1 MALSVDMPPPGEPP
15 ASGPPVSSGDVAAP
29 PAPAAPTPAQL
40 FRAFTHLALQ
50 GFGGVLPVAQR
61 ELVEKRQWVARDD
74 FLAMLSLAQVLPG
87 PNIVNLA
94 LMIGDRF
101 AGTRGALAALAGIL
115 GAPLVLVLALA
126 MAVQQL
132 QHSPFVT
139 GALRGMGVVAAG
151 LVVATALK
159 LGKELRSNALG
170 RGWSATLVAT
180 ATVAVAVLQWPL
192 VGVVLGLGGA
202 ACWAAWRKGAA
213 EKTRV

>member
-1 MALSVDMPPPGEPP
+1 M
-15 ASGPPVSSGDVAAP
+15 SSGDVDSP
-29 PAPAAPTPAQL
+29 PAPVGPKPTPTPAQL

-61 ELVEKRQWVARDD
+61 ELVEKRQWLARDD

-87 PNIVNLA
+87 PNVINLA

-115 GAPLVLVLALA
+115 GAPLVLVLVLA
-126 MAVQQL
+126 IAVQQV
-132 QHSPFVT
+132 QHWPFVI

-159 LGKELRSNALG
+159 LGQGLRSNALG
-170 RGWSATLVAT
+170 RFWSAALLAT
-180 ATVAVAVLQWPL
+180 ATVAVALLQWPL
-192 VGVVLGLGGA
+192 VGVVLGLGAA
-202 ACWAAWRKGAA
+202 ACWAAWLKGAA
-213 EKTRV
+213 EDTGA

>member
-1 MALSVDMPPPGEPP
+1 MSSVD
-15 ASGPPVSSGDVAAP
+15 VDAP
-29 PAPAAPTPAQL
+29 PAPAAPAPTPAQL

-87 PNIVNLA
+87 PNVINLA

-132 QHSPFVT
+132 QQGPAVAPFVT

-151 LVVATALK
+151 LVVATALN

-170 RGWSATLVAT
+170 RLWSATLVAA

-202 ACWAAWRKGAA
+202 ACWAAWRKSAA
-213 EKTRV
+213 ENTCV